1 MKLSECKKL
10 YLEAKEAYYL
20 GNPIMSDATFDRLEN
35 WISSKDPDWDPL
47 KKTGVK
53 IGKKV
58 EVELP
63 FFMPSLDKRYENI
76 DEWFTK
82 NPRYRWAYM
91 AKLDGCSV
99 LLEYV
104 KGKPNRLITRGDGER
119 GKDISYFLPYLSIP
133 KKIKHKNPICFRCE
147 AILTKE
153 DYAKKWV
160 SEFDNPR
167 NLVSGIFN
175 RQDAHPALKDVHL
188 VVLGVFG
195 LPQYKGLQ
203 AAFKAGFETV
213 YCKLD
218 APREQVKHFDL
229 IRCGKYEADGVVIC
243 NPDFIYKYDSAEK
256 PKRDIIAYHIVEKSA
271 QQIDCVGLSLCLKS
285 ALAEITEHFSARTQR
300 FVFDGNTT
308 FGLTLKAPH
317 TLRTIIK
324 GDSKHLLIGAASI
337 LAKVAKDTQMHELHA
352 LYPHY
357 GFDTNKGYGTKA
369 HTQAILRYG
378 YTPFHRRSFAL
389 ARSFEF

>member
-1 MKLSECKKL
+1 MCYDDGIIRQGECVLCGIDEAGRGCVCGSMFVCGVLGEEVALENLGIKDSKKLSESTRQAI
-10 YLEAKEAYYL
+10 AKEL
-20 GNPIMSDATFDRLEN
+20 Q
-35 WISSKDPDWDPL
+35 
-47 KKTGVK
+47 
-53 IGKKV
+53 
-58 EVELP
+58 
-63 FFMPSLDKRYENI
+63 SL
-76 DEWFTK
+76 
-82 NPRYRWAYM
+82 A
-91 AKLDGCSV
+91 
-99 LLEYV
+99 
-104 KGKPNRLITRGDGER
+104 
-119 GKDISYFLPYLSIP
+119 
-133 KKIKHKNPICFRCE
+133 
-147 AILTKE
+147 
-153 DYAKKWV
+153 
-160 SEFDNPR
+160 
-167 NLVSGIFN
+167 
-175 RQDAHPALKDVHL
+175 Q
-188 VVLGVFG
+188 
-195 LPQYKGLQ
+195 
-203 AAFKAGFETV
+203 
-213 YCKLD
+213 
-218 APREQVKHFDL
+218 
-229 IRCGKYEADGVVIC
+229 
-243 NPDFIYKYDSAEK
+243 
-256 PKRDIIAYHIVEKSA
+256 RDIIAYHIVEKSA